1 MYGLATDGFGQV
13 MCLPSQQALLLSLKG
28 QCHQGF
34 HRNAVIQELS
44 LLGSCPGHQ
53 KYWAHHQQFPCIVMA
68 RKVFYHGVKQE
79 FIASDNPGIASN
91 TDSLKYQC
99 F

>member
-1 MYGLATDGFGQV
+1 MYGLATDAFGQV
-13 MCLPSQQALLLSLKG
+13 MCLPSQQALLLSLKE

-34 HRNAVIQELS
+34 IEMLSYNSFLFSAPVQVIKSTGLITNGSPALS
-44 LLGSCPGHQ
+44 WPEKSSTTG
-53 KYWAHHQQFPCIVMA
+53 I
-68 RKVFYHGVKQE
+68 KQE
-79 FIASDNPGIASN
+79 FTSSDNPGIASN